1 MKKPIRIMLI
11 EDHAGYRETIKIALT
26 REETMA
32 LTSEFGTAEIA
43 LRALQ
48 NPDAEQLPTV
58 ILLDLNLPGMSGL
71 EALPWIREYAPDS
84 EVIVLTQSDHAP
96 DVHQAITRGA
106 SGYLLKSAT
115 LKEITEGIQTVVSGG
130 ASLHPDVAR
139 YLLNTVRA
147 QSPQVEVSGSLSDRE
162 LEILRLLG
170 DGMIK
175 KEIAEHLQ
183 IGITT
188 VAYHVKHIYEKL
200 EVPNAPAAIQKAY
213 QSGIFPSDRA

>member
-1 MKKPIRIMLI
+1 MLI
-11 EDHAGYRETIKIALT
+11 EDHAGYRETITIALT
-26 REETMA
+26 REENME
-32 LTSEFGTAEIA
+32 LISEFGTAEIA

-48 NPDAEQLPTV
+48 NPDTDQLPNV
-58 ILLDLNLPGMSGL
+58 ILLDLNLPGMCGL
-71 EALPWIREYAPDS
+71 EALPWIREYAPEA
-84 EVIVLTQSDHAP
+84 EVIVLTQSDHTP
-96 DVHQAITRGA
+96 DVHKAITRGA

-139 YLLNTVRA
+139 YLLNTFRN
-147 QSPQVEVSGSLSDRE
+147 QSPQPEVSNSLSERE

-175 KEIAEHLQ
+175 KEIAEHLE

-213 QSGIFPSDRA
+213 QSGILPPERV